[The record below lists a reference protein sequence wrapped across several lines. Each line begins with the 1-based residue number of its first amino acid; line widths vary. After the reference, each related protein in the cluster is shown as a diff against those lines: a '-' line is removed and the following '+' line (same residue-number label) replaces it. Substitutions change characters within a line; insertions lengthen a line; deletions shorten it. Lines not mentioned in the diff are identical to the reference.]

1 MPWTYQSSKD
11 GFTVAD
17 IPDDVEIGSPEFVQL
32 VTTMRGKSDSI
43 GSAPATPPQE
53 TPQAEG
59 PGFIDRMVATAKDVA
74 PGIVRGAAPILTGTA
89 LGAIAGIPG
98 GPPGMA
104 LGAGYGT
111 GGAAGLTLIGD
122 PAAALINSI
131 AGEQVV
137 TGPTEFVGDLLDRMG
152 LARPE
157 TPAGRIAQATT
168 QGVAGAGGMIGA
180 GKTLANSSV
189 PLIRDIGKN
198 LSSNVPGQIL
208 GAATGS
214 AASQGAAKLGGG
226 TVAQLGAGLVGG
238 LGGGFLGNHAYR
250 TPTPIDPAT
259 GLPLAP
265 ATAARVTAMQEAET
279 RGIPVRTSDIFPPE
293 SYFGKFA
300 KTIVDK
306 MPFTTGKMNANQA
319 AARQAAV
326 DDFMTQA
333 GARGN
338 MDESLG
344 KATENL
350 LKNRSDELARN
361 VAAKADV
368 MARANDAGPV
378 NVAATTAEI
387 DAQIDRLFKT
397 RNPEVD
403 PSIAQLRNLRDA
415 IQNQSLDM
423 VEANRR
429 ILGDKLKDPMVGP
442 VMKNS
447 LQKAATA
454 IYRAMNQD
462 MRAHIAG
469 ALDEPS
475 ANKWAV
481 ANKRIAAMI
490 DDVDAARSRDI
501 LSIVRK
507 GANDPGKMK
516 KVLFNG
522 TDSDL
527 RTAYKYMDDQGRAS
541 ARRAY
546 IDKAI
551 DVATAGRGLDA
562 ADPVSVDKFKNALQV
577 AIKRSGP
584 FFEGQDGQ
592 AAKGLI
598 RSLDLT
604 VAGPRANQLAQTG
617 AMNTTTLLGTAV
629 GSALG
634 FAKVVGAIGGA
645 GTLARAYE
653 SPAMRDALIRLAKTQ
668 RGSQDEYQAINRFM
682 VQASVLADEDNR
694 KKGAKK

>member
-1 MPWTYQSSKD
+1 MAWTYKSSKD
-11 GFTVAD
+11 GFTVSD
-17 IPDDVEIGSPEFVQL
+17 IPDDVEIGSPEFIQL
-32 VTTMRGKSDSI
+32 VATMRGKADSI
-43 GSAPATPPQE
+43 ANAPITPPQE
-53 TPQAEG
+53 VSQVDA
-59 PGFIDRMVATAKDVA
+59 PGIIDRSIATAKDMLPGVA
-74 PGIVRGAAPILTGTA
+74 RGAAPIAGGAA
-89 LGAIAGIPG
+89 LGAAVGAPFGGVGAIPG
-98 GPPGMA
+98 AVG
-104 LGAGYGT
+104 GAGLM
-111 GGAAGLTLIGD
+111 AGVTLIGD
-122 PAAALINSI
+122 PAAQIINSI
-131 AGEQVV
+131 AGEQIV
-137 TGPTEFVGDLLDRMG
+137 TGPTEAIGNVLDNLG
-152 LARPE
+152 FPRPE
-157 TPAGRIAQATT
+157 TAAGRIAQAAA

-180 GKTLANSSV
+180 GKAMTQATS
-189 PLIRDIGKN
+189 PLVRSIGTN
-198 LSSNVPGQIL
+198 LSANVPGQIA
-208 GAATGS
+208 GGATGA
-214 AASQGAAKLGGG
+214 AASQGVAELGGG
-226 TVAQLGAGLVGG
+226 TVTQLGAGLVGG
-238 LGGGFLGNHAYR
+238 LGGGFLGSHAFR
-250 TPTPIDPAT
+250 TPTPLDPAT
-259 GLPLAP
+259 NLPLSP
-265 ATAARVTAMQEAET
+265 ATAARVTAMQEAEA

-293 SYFGKFA
+293 SHFGKFA
-300 KTIVDK
+300 KSVVDK
-306 MPFTTGKMNANQA
+306 MPFTTGRMNAAQT

-326 DDFMTQA
+326 DDFLTQA

-368 MARANDAGPV
+368 MARANEAGPV

-387 DAQIDRLFKT
+387 DAQIGRLIKT

-415 IQNQSLDM
+415 IQNQTLDM

-442 VMKNS
+442 VMKNN
-447 LQKAATA
+447 LQKAAAA
-454 IYRAMNQD
+454 IYRTMNQD

-507 GANDPGKMK
+507 GANDPAKMK

-527 RTAYKYMDDQGRAS
+527 RTAYKYMDAQGRAS

-584 FFEGQDGQ
+584 FFEGQEGQ

-598 RSLDLT
+598 RALDLT

-617 AMNTTTLLGTAV
+617 AMNTTTLLGTAL
-629 GSALG
+629 GSAVGL
-634 FAKVVGAIGGA
+634 AKTVGAIGGA

-668 RGSQDEYQAINRFM
+668 RGSQEEYQAINRFM
-682 VQASVLADEDNR
+682 VQASIAAEEDNR

>member
-11 GFTVAD
+11 GFTVSD

-43 GSAPATPPQE
+43 ASTPAAPPQE
-53 TPQAEG
+53 APQAKG
-59 PGFIDRMVATAKDVA
+59 PGFIDRAIATAKDVI
-74 PGIVRGAAPILTGTA
+74 PGVVRGAAPIAGGAA
-89 LGAIAGIPG
+89 LGAAAGAPFAGVGAVPG
-98 GPPGMA
+98 AVG
-104 LGAGYGT
+104 GAGLM
-111 GGAAGLTLIGD
+111 AGVTLVGD
-122 PAAALINSI
+122 PAAQLINSI
-131 AGEQVV
+131 AGEQIV
-137 TGPTEFVGDLLDRMG
+137 TGPTEVIGNVLDNLG
-152 LARPE
+152 LPRPE
-157 TPAGRIAQATT
+157 TSAGRIAQATA
-168 QGVAGAGGMIGA
+168 QGVSGSAGMIGA
-180 GKTLANSSV
+180 GKILSRSAS
-189 PLIRDIGKN
+189 PLIATVGEN
-198 LSSNVPGQIL
+198 LSANVPGQIV
-208 GAATGS
+208 GGATGA
-214 AASQGAAKLGGG
+214 AASQGAAELGGG

-238 LGGGFLGNHAYR
+238 LGGGFLGSHAFR

-259 GLPLAP
+259 NLPLAP
-265 ATAARVTAMQEAET
+265 ATAARVTAMQEAEA

-293 SYFGKFA
+293 SHFGKFA
-300 KTIVDK
+300 KSVVDK
-306 MPFTTGKMNANQA
+306 MPFTTGRMNAAQT

-326 DDFMTQA
+326 DDFLTQA

-368 MARANDAGPV
+368 MARANEAGPV

-415 IQNQSLDM
+415 IQNQTLDM

-442 VMKNS
+442 VMKNN

-454 IYRAMNQD
+454 IYRTMNQD

-507 GANDPGKMK
+507 GANDPAKMK

-584 FFEGQDGQ
+584 FFEGPDGQ

-598 RSLDLT
+598 RALDLT
-604 VAGPRANQLAQTG
+604 VAGHRANQLAQTG
-617 AMNTTTLLGTAV
+617 AMNTTTLLGTAM
-629 GSALG
+629 GSAVGLV
-634 FAKVVGAIGGA
+634 KTIGAIGGA

-653 SPAMRDALIRLAKTQ
+653 SPTMRDALIRLAKTQ
-668 RGSQDEYQAINRFM
+668 RGSPEEYQIIKRVM
-682 VQASVLADEDNR
+682 VQASVAANEDNR

>member
-53 TPQAEG
+53 TPQPEG
-59 PGFIDRMVATAKDVA
+59 PGFLDRMVATAKDIA
-74 PGIVRGAAPILTGTA
+74 PGIVRGAAPIVAGAAGGAA
-89 LGAIAGIPG
+89 LGAPFAGVGALPG
-98 GPPGMA
+98 A
-104 LGAGYGT
+104 AVGAGGM
-111 GGAAGLTLIGD
+111 AGLTLIGD

-157 TPAGRIAQATT
+157 TAAGRMAQATA
-168 QGVAGAGGMIGA
+168 QGVAGAGGMVGA
-180 GKTLANSSV
+180 GKVLSQATSPVVRAVGENLAMN
-189 PLIRDIGKN
+189 I
-198 LSSNVPGQIL
+198 PGQL
-208 GAATGS
+208 VGGATGA
-214 AASQGAAKLGGG
+214 AASQGVAELGGG

-265 ATAARVTAMQEAET
+265 ATAAKVVAMQEADA

-306 MPFTTGKMNANQA
+306 MPFTTGKMNANQT

-326 DDFMTQA
+326 DDFMAQA

-368 MARANDAGPV
+368 MTRANDAGPV

-454 IYRAMNQD
+454 IYRTMNQD

-516 KVLFNG
+516 KVLLNG

-598 RSLDLT
+598 RALDLT